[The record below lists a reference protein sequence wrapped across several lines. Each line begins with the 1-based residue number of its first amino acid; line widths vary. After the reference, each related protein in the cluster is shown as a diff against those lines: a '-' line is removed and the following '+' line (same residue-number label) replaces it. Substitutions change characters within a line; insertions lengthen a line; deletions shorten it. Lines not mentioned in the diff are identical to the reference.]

1 MYLFPYVRSMKT
13 RLSFLLFLI
22 SIGLQAQIQLKV
34 SDQLTGLPLE
44 NVRVSSGTTV
54 QTSSASGTVTFSG
67 ENLRLVFLLEGYE
80 RLEKV
85 FPKGEFSV
93 QLVPS
98 VMNLSGV
105 TVSAFDTERPLLQ
118 QAASVSRVTEQD
130 LMRFNESSPVLA
142 FNQKAG
148 IRIEERAPASYRIS
162 IRGSSLRSPFGVRN
176 VKVYWNEVPF
186 TAPDGTT
193 ALNLLDL
200 SNIRTAEVIKG
211 PSGSVYGAGNGGAIS
226 LFSQAQVDENRISAD
241 YLVGDFGLSRYRLGI
256 SQQLGDGGIEAS
268 FVRQESDGYR
278 DHSGVKRQVFQMSGY
293 FPVSEKQ
300 ELRTQLLVSDLQY
313 QIPGALTAAQLAS
326 NPKQARPG
334 SVGQNSSID
343 QQSLLLSLGHTYRH
357 SEKLNSSTTV
367 YLNTNA
373 FENPFILD
381 YKKELGFGYGTRTKI
396 SYNTQLGGKS
406 LRLLAGVEWQ
416 QSQTQAQNFGNRAG
430 KADTIRFADQLTA
443 SQGFLF
449 QQAELQLNS
458 KLLFTLGLSENFSS
472 FQIDRQVAAGGGKTG
487 LQTRTFAPI
496 LVPRVALN
504 YQFKPSMSVYGSISS
519 GFSPPTIDEVRTNE
533 GSVNLDLEAEK
544 GINYEVGYRLGKE
557 RFTMEVIAYYFKLQ
571 ETITTYANANG
582 VVLFQN
588 AGATDQKGI
597 ETSIDYAVLRN
608 SKGFVRDLLFGTAYT
623 GQFFTFE
630 NYQKRGQDF
639 SGNALTGVPKHN
651 LVSRM
656 DVRTRVGL
664 YLNFT
669 HQFTEEI
676 PLNDANTIYQD
687 AYSLVNLRLGWVKQ
701 LGNWN
706 LEIFAG
712 VDNLLDERYSLG
724 NDLNAFAGRFYQ
736 PAPTRNR
743 YGGVKVGWRY

>member
-22 SIGLQAQIQLKV
+22 SMGLQAQIQLKV

-54 QTSSASGTVTFSG
+54 QTSGAEGTVTFSG

-85 FPKGEFSV
+85 FPKGKFSV

-98 VMNLSGV
+98 AMNLSGV
-105 TVSAFDTERPLLQ
+105 SVSAFDTERPLLQ

-130 LMRFNESSPVLA
+130 LLRFNESSPVLA

-226 LFSQAQVDENRISAD
+226 LFSQAQVDENRISSE
-241 YLVGDFGLSRYRLGI
+241 YLLGDFGLSRYRLGI

-268 FVRQESDGYR
+268 YVRQESDGYR
-278 DHSGVKRQVFQMSGY
+278 DHSGVKRQVVQMSGY

-313 QIPGALTAAQLAS
+313 QIPGALNATQLAS

-357 SEKLNSSTTV
+357 SEQLSSSTTV

-406 LRLLAGVEWQ
+406 LRLLAGGEWQ
-416 QSQTQAQNFGNRAG
+416 KSITQAQNFGNRAG

-449 QQAELQLNS
+449 QQAELQFNS

-472 FQIDRQVAAGGGKTG
+472 FQIDRQVDAGGGKKG

-504 YQFKPSMSVYGSISS
+504 YQFNPSMSVYGSISS

-544 GINYEVGYRLGKE
+544 GTNYEVGYRLGKE
-557 RFTMEVIAYYFKLQ
+557 RFTMEVIAYYFQLQ

-588 AGATDQKGI
+588 AGATDQKGV
-597 ETSIDYAVLRN
+597 EASLDYALLRN

-656 DVRTRVGL
+656 DLRTRVGL

-676 PLNDANTIYQD
+676 PLDDANTVYQD

-712 VDNLLDERYSLG
+712 VDNLLDATYSLG

-736 PAPTRNR
+736 PAPTRNG
-743 YGGVKVGWRY
+743 YGGVKVGVRY